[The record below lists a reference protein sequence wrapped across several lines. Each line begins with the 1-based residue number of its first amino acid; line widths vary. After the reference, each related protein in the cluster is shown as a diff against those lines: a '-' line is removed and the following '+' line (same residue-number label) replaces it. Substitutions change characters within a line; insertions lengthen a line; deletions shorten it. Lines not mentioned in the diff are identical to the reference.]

1 MPEVEQEAL
10 TVITMEGRHL
20 CMLINHPVS
29 HQAMLEQILPRR
41 IFQSSL
47 RLRAIKVGTFPMQ
60 HLDMVRLS
68 KFIKLVEPL
77 GEALH

>member
-1 MPEVEQEAL
+1 MLELEQEAL

-20 CMLINHPVS
+20 CLLINHLVS
-29 HQAMLEQILPRR
+29 HQAMVEQILLRR

-47 RLRAIKVGTFPMQ
+47 RLRAIKVGTFQMQ
-60 HLDMVRLS
+60 LLDMGLLS